1 MINKDTITINQTN
14 EHEYTD
20 ILAMFDR
27 LEETKKLKA
36 QLDQQL
42 LELENNIADYYNVK
56 NVKTFNVV
64 DKNVKITLTPS
75 YTRNTEDYKATYEK
89 FKDDPA
95 YKDFQWTKLVEELDK
110 EAIKTKFGGDVVVKT
125 TTYKNSFKIT
135 PLKKEA

>member
-27 LEETKKLKA
+27 LEETKKLKT

-42 LELENNIADYYNVK
+42 LELENNIAQYYNVK

-75 YTRNTEDYKATYEK
+75 YVRKTEDYKATYEK
-89 FKDDPA
+89 FKDNPE
-95 YKDFQWTKLVEELDK
+95 YQDFQWTKLVEELDK
-110 EAIKTKFGGDVVVKT
+110 EAIKTKFGEEVVVKT